1 MPMAVAAQAV
11 QAVVVATT
19 PIRQPTDLDA
29 LLMMMGTLLQGLS
42 FGTLATDRHAGHS
55 FNCYDD
61 SAIAD
66 LHSERLLLGPLDDST
81 RSLYDL

>member
-29 LLMMMGTLLQGLS
+29 LVMMMGTLLRR
-42 FGTLATDRHAGHS
+42 FGYCGFAQ
-55 FNCYDD
+55 
-61 SAIAD
+61 
-66 LHSERLLLGPLDDST
+66 
-81 RSLYDL
+81 

>member
-1 MPMAVAAQAV
+1 
-11 QAVVVATT
+11 
-19 PIRQPTDLDA
+19 
-29 LLMMMGTLLQGLS
+29 MMMGTLLQGLS

-66 LHSERLLLGPLDDST
+66 LHSERLQLGPLDDLT